1 MDIKVKGDFITLG
14 QFLKVTDFI
23 STGGEAK
30 YAVKELHITVNGEIE
45 NRRGRKLRV
54 NDWVMIEGKKFHL
67 I

>member
-30 YAVKELHITVNGEIE
+30 YAVKELAITVNGETE

-54 NDWVMIEGKKFHL
+54 NDWVIIEGKQFHL
-67 I
+67 V